1 MNNPRAT
8 TFRRASTDS
17 ATRYSVIVFGNIV
30 LVVACLYWAQS
41 VLIPVASSRERAGL
55 GRLPSI
61 IVIVVLAFSLFGTIG
76 WIVTIE
82 FTGLANELPQY
93 TGNIRQKISDIRGV
107 GKGD

>member
-41 VLIPVASSRERAGL
+41 VLIPVALSILLTFLLSPVASSLERAGL

-61 IVIVVLAFSLFGTIG
+61 IVIVVLAFSLFATIG
-76 WIVTIE
+76 WIVTI
-82 FTGLANELPQY
+82 
-93 TGNIRQKISDIRGV
+93 
-107 GKGD
+107 